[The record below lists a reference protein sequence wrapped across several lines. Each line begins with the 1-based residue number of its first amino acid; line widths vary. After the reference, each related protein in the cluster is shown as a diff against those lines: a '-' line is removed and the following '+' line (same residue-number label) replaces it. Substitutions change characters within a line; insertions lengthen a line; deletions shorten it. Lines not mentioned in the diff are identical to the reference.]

1 MSEILPNPSDDLSS
15 LPWQPVDR
23 WQPWGET
30 LAGQLLSLHPQTAV
44 GQANALRQWIQ
55 QLGERLSEG
64 DTCLMLPEHSSP
76 GGEVAELQPGQ
87 EFSAALPA
95 TLNHPLI
102 VVAEHA
108 LQRPAP
114 LVMDQGH
121 LYFWRQWHEEQALST
136 QLLQLARAPLATVQ
150 LHADQHV
157 SDPHQNQALLQAALH
172 PVSLITGGPGTGK
185 TYTLVRIVKALLQAQ
200 PTLRIALAA
209 PTGKAAQRMKE
220 ALNKEF
226 QHLDIATDTI
236 QEAITVHRLLGMGTG
251 EPRYH
256 RDNPLP
262 FDLVV
267 IDECSMLDLALS
279 CRLMDALSVGTRL
292 ILLGDANQLAAV
304 DAGAVLADLNAS
316 PALAAFRTELHT
328 SVRFTADSAIGQLA
342 TAVLQQAPLAALQ
355 EILESASEIRFQ
367 PLDKDTAPAQYRQLW
382 AGYAPLV
389 SALQATTE
397 AYRQAEGE
405 EQHAIAHQLLPALD
419 HYRVLAAQRRGP
431 FGVERLNAAMG
442 AKMAAA
448 MGETSVS
455 RMPWFHGR
463 IVMMTRN
470 DYRLQ
475 VSNGDVGLCLRDR
488 LGQPQVYFPHL
499 ALPIAASRLGLDQ
512 VDSAFAMTIHKS
524 QGSEFDHI
532 AMVLDGQEPIALDA
546 SPSGTPARSL
556 LSRELVYT
564 ALTRAKK
571 TVAIY
576 SQWPTLAQAIAR
588 KGQRTT
594 GLQVH
599 LMRAAK
605 AIDFSITLTE

>member
-64 DTCLMLPEHSSP
+64 DTCLMLPGHSSP

-114 LVMDQGH
+114 LVMDQGR

-226 QHLDIATDTI
+226 Q
-236 QEAITVHRLLGMGTG
+236 
-251 EPRYH
+251 P
-256 RDNPLP
+256 
-262 FDLVV
+262 
-267 IDECSMLDLALS
+267 
-279 CRLMDALSVGTRL
+279 
-292 ILLGDANQLAAV
+292 
-304 DAGAVLADLNAS
+304 AS
-316 PALAAFRTELHT
+316 PAR
-328 SVRFTADSAIGQLA
+328 
-342 TAVLQQAPLAALQ
+342 
-355 EILESASEIRFQ
+355 
-367 PLDKDTAPAQYRQLW
+367 
-382 AGYAPLV
+382 
-389 SALQATTE
+389 
-397 AYRQAEGE
+397 
-405 EQHAIAHQLLPALD
+405 
-419 HYRVLAAQRRGP
+419 
-431 FGVERLNAAMG
+431 
-442 AKMAAA
+442 
-448 MGETSVS
+448 SVS
-455 RMPWFHGR
+455 RAA
-463 IVMMTRN
+463 
-470 DYRLQ
+470 
-475 VSNGDVGLCLRDR
+475 RDR
-488 LGQPQVYFPHL
+488 
-499 ALPIAASRLGLDQ
+499 
-512 VDSAFAMTIHKS
+512 
-524 QGSEFDHI
+524 
-532 AMVLDGQEPIALDA
+532 
-546 SPSGTPARSL
+546 
-556 LSRELVYT
+556 
-564 ALTRAKK
+564 
-571 TVAIY
+571 VAVAERV
-576 SQWPTLAQAIAR
+576 T
-588 KGQRTT
+588 
-594 GLQVH
+594 
-599 LMRAAK
+599 
-605 AIDFSITLTE
+605 